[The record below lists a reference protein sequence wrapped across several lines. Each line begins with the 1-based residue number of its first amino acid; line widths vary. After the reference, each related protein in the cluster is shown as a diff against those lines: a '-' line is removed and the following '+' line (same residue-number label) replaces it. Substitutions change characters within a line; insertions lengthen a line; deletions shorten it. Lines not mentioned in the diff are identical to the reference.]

1 MELNELGQAVIRDT
15 ISDSQDIEKIIEKM
29 TAPMGIPPMQ
39 VKAMLKMQ
47 PAILKSMDSMKEEAI
62 LETID
67 LVNML
72 LKDLDL
78 YVD

>member
-1 MELNELGQAVIRDT
+1 MKLNELGQAVIRDT

-29 TAPMGIPPMQ
+29 TAPMGIPPIQ
-39 VKAMLKMQ
+39 VRAMLKMQ
-47 PAILKSMDSMKEEAI
+47 PGILKSMDSMKEEAI
-62 LETID
+62 NDTID

-78 YVD
+78 YAE